1 MKNQIR
7 SLLDYKDSYHICLLG
22 LDRGEDQQASF
33 DNHKNLPDRK
43 GKISIRQFHEYVLR
57 FLVVELIRQGFK
69 YVSTLPTG
77 FQQVHDLAQIFGFQ
91 LIDHEDNTDIND
103 PARKTKEQESSLI
116 DTPIT
121 VSL

>member
-22 LDRGEDQQASF
+22 LDKGEDQQTSL
-33 DNHKNLPDRK
+33 DNQKALPDRK

-57 FLVVELIRQGFK
+57 FLVVELIRQGFR

-91 LIDHEDNTDIND
+91 LIDHEENTDIND
-103 PARKTKEQESSLI
+103 PSRRTKE
-116 DTPIT
+116 
-121 VSL
+121 

>member
-1 MKNQIR
+1 M
-7 SLLDYKDSYHICLLG
+7 
-22 LDRGEDQQASF
+22 
-33 DNHKNLPDRK
+33 
-43 GKISIRQFHEYVLR
+43 LR

-103 PARKTKEQESSLI
+103 PTRKTKEQESSLI